1 MALSRGDRSRLV
13 ASAGVGHDVE
23 EDAMGELQV
32 DAEPGEL
39 GLDATR
45 LARADQLLGRYVE
58 AGRLPGWLLLV
69 SRHGKIAHLSTY
81 GHRNREEG
89 LPVETD
95 TLWRIYSM
103 TKPITS
109 VAAMMLYEQGAFE
122 LNDPVSRFI
131 PEFDAP
137 RVYTHGSDLKPVTEP
152 ANGPIRIWHLLTHTA
167 GLTYG
172 FHRVHPVDAMLRV
185 RGFDWGVPEGMTLTE
200 AVDVWA
206 GLPLLF
212 HPGTEWNYSYAT
224 DVLGRLIEVISGT
237 ALDDFL
243 STHVFG
249 PLAMSETAFHVAP
262 QDAGRLARLYLAS
275 PGGITP
281 GDELG
286 DWVLSPPALLS
297 GGGGLV
303 STAADYHRFTQ
314 MLLGGGEL
322 DGVRLLGPRTL
333 DYMTRNHL
341 PGGADL
347 ETFGRR
353 VFAETPLNGVGFG
366 LGFAVVD
373 DPVCYRTLSS
383 QGEYNWGGAAS
394 TAFWVDPVED
404 LTVVLMTQLL
414 PSSTLP
420 LRTHLKQVIYQ
431 ALID

>member
-1 MALSRGDRSRLV
+1 
-13 ASAGVGHDVE
+13 
-23 EDAMGELQV
+23 MGELQI
-32 DAEPGEL
+32 DADPGEL
-39 GLDATR
+39 GLDAAR
-45 LARADQLLGRYVE
+45 LGRVDRVLDRYVE
-58 AGRLPGWLLLV
+58 AGRLPGWLLMV
-69 SRHGKIAHLSTY
+69 SRHGKVAHLSTS
-81 GHRNREEG
+81 GFRNREKG

-122 LNDPVSRFI
+122 LTDPVSWFI
-131 PEFDAP
+131 PAFAAP

-152 ANGPIRIWHLLTHTA
+152 ATEPIRIWHLLTHTA

-172 FHRVHPVDAMLRV
+172 FHRVHPVDAMLRA
-185 RGFDWGVPEGMTLTE
+185 RGFEWGFPAGMTLAE
-200 AVDVWA
+200 AVEVWA

-212 HPGTEWNYSYAT
+212 HPGTEWNYSNAT

-237 ALDDFL
+237 TLDDYL
-243 STHVFG
+243 ATQVFE
-249 PLAMSETAFHVAP
+249 PLGMTDTAFHVAP
-262 QDAGRLARLYLAS
+262 QDVARLARLYLAV
-275 PGGITP
+275 PGGIAP
-281 GDELG
+281 GDEMG
-286 DWVLSPPALLS
+286 AWALSPPALLS

-314 MLLGGGEL
+314 LLLRRGEL
-322 DGVRLLGPRTL
+322 DGARLLGPRTL

-353 VFAETPLNGVGFG
+353 VFAETPFNGMGFG

-373 DPVCYRTLSS
+373 DPVSYRTLSS
-383 QGEYNWGGAAS
+383 QGEFNWGGAAS

-404 LTVVLMTQLL
+404 LTVVFMTQLM

-420 LRTHLKQVIYQ
+420 VRTQLKQIVYQ
-431 ALID
+431 ALIN

>member
-1 MALSRGDRSRLV
+1 MMGSARFVVPADGVPGIGDV
-13 ASAGVGHDVE
+13 K

-39 GLDATR
+39 GLDAAR
-45 LARADQLLGRYVE
+45 LGRADQVLDRYVQ

-69 SRHGKIAHLSTY
+69 TRHGKIAHLSTSGY
-81 GHRNREEG
+81 RNCEEG

-103 TKPITS
+103 TKPVTS

-122 LNDPVSRFI
+122 LTDPISRFL
-131 PEFDAP
+131 PEFGAP
-137 RVYTHGSDLKPVTEP
+137 RVYTNGSDLKPVTEP
-152 ANGPIRIWHLLTHTA
+152 ATEPIRIWHLLTHTA

-172 FHRVHPVDAMLRV
+172 FHRVHPVDAMLRA
-185 RGFDWGVPEGMTLTE
+185 RGFEWEVPDGITLAE
-200 AVDVWA
+200 AVEVWA
-206 GLPLLF
+206 SLPLLF
-212 HPGTEWNYSYAT
+212 HPGTEWNYSHAT
-224 DVLGRLIEVISGT
+224 DVIGRLVEVISGT
-237 ALDDFL
+237 TLDDFFATRIL
-243 STHVFG
+243 G
-249 PLAMSETAFHVAP
+249 PLGMTETGFHVDP
-262 QDAGRLARLYLAS
+262 QDAARLARLYLAT
-275 PGGITP
+275 PDGITP
-281 GDELG
+281 GDDVG
-286 DWVLSPPALLS
+286 AWVLSPPAMLS

-314 MLLGGGEL
+314 MLLRGGEL

-333 DYMTRNHL
+333 AYMTRNHL

-353 VFAETPLNGVGFG
+353 VFAETPFNGMGFG

-373 DPVCYRTLSS
+373 DPVSYRTLSS
-383 QGEYNWGGAAS
+383 RGEYNWGGAAS

-404 LTVVLMTQLL
+404 LTVVFMTQLR

-420 LRTHLKQVIYQ
+420 LRTQLKQIVYQ
-431 ALID
+431 SLID